1 MTNRIEELFAGLKQ
15 RHEKGLITYITAG
28 DPDLSTTHEL
38 VLVMAESGADLV
50 EIGVPFSD
58 PVADGPTI
66 QQASQRALAA
76 GTTPAMIIDLVRSL
90 RPKTEIPIVLMTY
103 YNPVYRW
110 GPAAFAAAAAAA
122 GADGLI
128 VPDLPVEEAS
138 VLRTACDAHN
148 LALIPLVAPT
158 STPARIEAIASQAR
172 GFIYCVT
179 VTGVTGARS
188 RIETDLAPV
197 VATIRRCTPLP
208 VALGFG
214 IAGPEAARSL
224 APLADALVVGSALVN
239 LVASH
244 RGTKLLQEVKAFCR
258 CLKEALACRNYV
270 AAPRDLC

>member
-1 MTNRIEELFAGLKQ
+1 MTNRIEVTFAGLKRRQ
-15 RHEKGLITYITAG
+15 EKGLITYITAG
-28 DPDLSTTHEL
+28 DPDLATTREL
-38 VLVMAESGADLV
+38 VLAMAEAGADMV

-58 PVADGPTI
+58 PIADGPTI

-76 GTTPAMIIDLVRSL
+76 GTTPAAVLALAQSL
-90 RPKTEIPIVLMTY
+90 RCETPIPLILMTY
-103 YNPVYRW
+103 YNPVYRY
-110 GPAAFAAAAAAA
+110 GPAAFVAAAAAA
-122 GADGLI
+122 GIDGLI

-158 STPARIEAIASQAR
+158 STPARITAIASQAR

-179 VTGVTGARS
+179 VTGVTGARN

-197 VATIRRCTPLP
+197 VACIRRCSSLP

-224 APLADALVVGSALVN
+224 GPLADALVVGSALVN
-239 LVASH
+239 LVANH
-244 RGTKLLQEVKAFCR
+244 QGTALFREVKKFCR
-258 CLKEALACRNYV
+258 SIKQALA
-270 AAPRDLC
+270 

>member
-1 MTNRIEELFAGLKQ
+1 MTNRIEKLFAALKQ
-15 RHEKGLITYITAG
+15 RNEKGLIGYITAG
-28 DPDLSTTHEL
+28 DPDLTTTHEL
-38 VLVMAESGADLV
+38 VLAMAEGGADLV

-66 QQASQRALAA
+66 QEASQRALAA
-76 GTTPAMIIDLVRSL
+76 GTTPAMIIDLVRTL
-90 RPKTEIPIVLMTY
+90 RPKTETPIVLMTY

-110 GPAAFAAAAAAA
+110 GPAAFAAAAPAA

-138 VLRTACDAHN
+138 VLRTACDARN
-148 LALIPLVAPT
+148 LALLPRVAPT
-158 STPARIEAIASQAR
+158 STPARIETIASQAR

-188 RIETDLAPV
+188 RIETDLAPFV
-197 VATIRRCTPLP
+197 GTVRRYTQLP

-224 APLADALVVGSALVN
+224 APLADALVVGSALVS
-239 LVASH
+239 LVANH
-244 RGTKLLQEVKAFCR
+244 RGTTLIQEVKAFCR
-258 CLKEALACRNYV
+258 CLKEALA
-270 AAPRDLC
+270 